1 MNLKQRYKFV
11 LYKFTD
17 SHLCWQ
23 YAHNAETTS
32 CELWLPFLSGDVSFC
47 CCWVTQSCLIS
58 RPPWTAAHQAPLSFT
73 ISRSLLQL
81 MSVELVMLSNHLIL
95 CRPFPF
101 CLQSFPASGSFQM
114 SKFFTLDGQNIRVSA
129 SASVLPMY
137 IQDWSPLGWT
147 GWISLILVG
156 LGEQNQFLLRKWK
169 KQRSGK
175 PTDGVERV
183 VNQTMSPW
191 IIKKHLY
198 KEKHNVFPKKTI
210 AHDPSSIYK
219 GLTMPPNCHYL
230 GHPLKSATRL
240 YFFLFFFFA
249 NGAF

>member
-32 CELWLPFLSGDVSFC
+32 CELWLPFLSGDLCCC

-58 RPPWTAAHQAPLSFT
+58 WPPWTAAHQAPLSFM

-81 MSVELVMLSNHLIL
+81 MSIELVMLSNHLIL

-101 CLQSFPASGSFQM
+101 CFQSFPPSGSFPMDQ
-114 SKFFTLDGQNIRVSA
+114 FFASGGKNIGVSVSA
-129 SASVLPMY
+129 PVFPII

-147 GWISLILVG
+147 GWISL
-156 LGEQNQFLLRKWK
+156 Q
-169 KQRSGK
+169 S
-175 PTDGVERV
+175 
-183 VNQTMSPW
+183 
-191 IIKKHLY
+191 
-198 KEKHNVFPKKTI
+198 
-210 AHDPSSIYK
+210 K
-219 GLTMPPNCHYL
+219 GLSRVFSNTKIRKYL
-230 GHPLKSATRL
+230 VLSVLSSVLSLL
-240 YFFLFFFFA
+240 YGPTLTSIHDHWKNRSFD
-249 NGAF
+249 

>member
-1 MNLKQRYKFV
+1 MLSWNGLNHSMYITMYINHFKCSWDNMNLKQRYKFV

-95 CRPFPF
+95 CRPFAF
-101 CLQSFPASGSFQM
+101 NLSHHQGRFQWVNSSHQVAKILEFQFQHQSFQWLF
-114 SKFFTLDGQNIRVSA
+114 R
-129 SASVLPMY
+129 
-137 IQDWSPLGWT
+137 T
-147 GWISLILVG
+147 G
-156 LGEQNQFLLRKWK
+156 LL
-169 KQRSGK
+169 
-175 PTDGVERV
+175 
-183 VNQTMSPW
+183 
-191 IIKKHLY
+191 
-198 KEKHNVFPKKTI
+198 
-210 AHDPSSIYK
+210 
-219 GLTMPPNCHYL
+219 
-230 GHPLKSATRL
+230 
-240 YFFLFFFFA
+240 
-249 NGAF
+249 

>member
-1 MNLKQRYKFV
+1 MESLSKTEKNEIKDNDGADEIKTRKCPPSGEPIVLEVRLGWIKVSPQGWDTQLKEFKPGNLSFLNKVEIKRNKMTFSSVQFRCSVVSNCLWPHGLQHVRF
-11 LYKFTD
+11 
-17 SHLCWQ
+17 LCPSPTPRA
-23 YAHNAETTS
+23 YSNS
-32 CELWLPFLSGDVSFC
+32 C
-47 CCWVTQSCLIS
+47 
-58 RPPWTAAHQAPLSFT
+58 PLSWWCHPT
-73 ISRSLLQL
+73 ISS
-81 MSVELVMLSNHLIL
+81 SVV
-95 CRPFPF
+95 PFSSQ
-101 CLQSFPASGSFQM
+101 LQSFPASGSFPM
-114 SKFFTLDGQNIRVSA
+114 SQFFAWNGQNIGVSA
-129 SASVLPMY
+129 SASVLPMN

-210 AHDPSSIYK
+210 AHDPSSI
-219 GLTMPPNCHYL
+219 
-230 GHPLKSATRL
+230 
-240 YFFLFFFFA
+240 
-249 NGAF
+249 